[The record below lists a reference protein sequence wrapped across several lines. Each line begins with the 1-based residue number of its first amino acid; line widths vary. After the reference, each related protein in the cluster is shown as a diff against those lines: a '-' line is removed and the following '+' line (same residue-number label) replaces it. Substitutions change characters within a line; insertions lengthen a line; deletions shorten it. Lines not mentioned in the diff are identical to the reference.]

1 MTKEN
6 RERAYL
12 HFRDLEKNYNA
23 IDHLNKGITATQR
36 MRKEAKKNADEILE
50 RDLKRPLVEVDGKP
64 SRSVIICGE
73 PEKPKEE
80 VLEKSVEQMNKT
92 ELVEYCRVNNIVLE
106 EEDTKAIIIEKIK
119 GSE

>member
-64 SRSVIICGE
+64 SRSIIICGE

-80 VLEKSVEQMNKT
+80 VKGNVTDNDKGYDKKETKSTGK
-92 ELVEYCRVNNIVLE
+92 
-106 EEDTKAIIIEKIK
+106 K
-119 GSE
+119 

>member
-50 RDLKRPLVEVDGKP
+50 KDLKRPVE
-64 SRSVIICGE
+64 SRSDIICGKPE
-73 PEKPKEE
+73 EEIKEEKPVEEKKET
-80 VLEKSVEQMNKT
+80 KS
-92 ELVEYCRVNNIVLE
+92 
-106 EEDTKAIIIEKIK
+106 K
-119 GSE
+119 GKK

>member
-50 RDLKRPLVEVDGKP
+50 RDMARPIGL
-64 SRSVIICGE
+64 RSIIICGK

-80 VLEKSVEQMNKT
+80 DKEEARETEVLEKKPVEEKK
-92 ELVEYCRVNNIVLE
+92 E
-106 EEDTKAIIIEKIK
+106 TKSK
-119 GSE
+119 GKK